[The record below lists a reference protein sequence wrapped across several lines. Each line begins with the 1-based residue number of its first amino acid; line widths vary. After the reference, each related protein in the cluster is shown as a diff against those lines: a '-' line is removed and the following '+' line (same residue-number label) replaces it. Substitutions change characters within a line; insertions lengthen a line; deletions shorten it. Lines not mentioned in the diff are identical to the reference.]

1 MLYIVHREGLMEAAT
16 PFDVKKDINYNS
28 LSQQVYAHIK
38 RMIMTQEL
46 KGGQKIPEEAIANIF
61 GVSRT
66 PIREAMRELEKN
78 GLVTIYPR
86 KYAEVVKVTPEDRKD
101 VGMLRI
107 QLDTLSVRLLCKTIT
122 EEQYE
127 ELKGIAQRGDT
138 YAEGGD
144 LASCFDM
151 DSAFHCKMA
160 EFTGNKYLH
169 EFVSSLDLKVQLI
182 RNIMPLDPDLI
193 KEGVKLHTTIAETI
207 YARNCAQ
214 AEELVRRHLE
224 DYYFNTETG

>member
-1 MLYIVHREGLMEAAT
+1 MEAAT

-28 LSQQVYAHIK
+28 LSRQVYTHIK

-46 KGGQKIPEEAIANIF
+46 KGGQRIPEEAIANIF

-78 GLVTIYPR
+78 GLVIIYPR
-86 KYAEVVKVTPEDRKD
+86 KYAEVVKMTPDDRKD

-107 QLDTLSVRLLCKTIT
+107 QLDTLSVRLLCNTIT
-122 EEQYE
+122 EEQYR
-127 ELKGIAQRGDT
+127 ELKTIADRGDR
-138 YAEGGD
+138 YAEEGD

-169 EFVSSLDLKVQLI
+169 DFVKSLDLKVQLI
-182 RNIMPLDPDLI
+182 RNIMPLDPELI
-193 KEGVKLHTTIAETI
+193 KEGVKLHTTIADTI
-207 YARNCAQ
+207 YARDCAA
-214 AEELVRRHLE
+214 AEELVRRHLA
-224 DYYFNTETG
+224 DYYFDTKTG